1 MEYQIK
7 FLFADASTM
16 EKTFNSNITVAEA
29 KTQLIEAWPAEKDK
43 ISSINELKMIYNGKL
58 LENSKTFEE
67 LKVPMNQQVIMH
79 LQPKPPVAKMHQP
92 VVTPTK
98 PTEQTRCCIIL

>member
-29 KTQLIEAWPAEKDK
+29 KTQLIEAWPAE
-43 ISSINELKMIYNGKL
+43 
-58 LENSKTFEE
+58 

-98 PTEQTRCCIIL
+98 PTEQT